1 MRADPT
7 VLVGGER
14 VDVVP
19 APRLPAA
26 AVERVA
32 AVPGVARAVGH
43 ITIPTSAGEGHGW
56 PSPYAL
62 RSGRA
67 PAGPRDVV
75 ADARLG
81 AAVGERLRVVTPAGV
96 ATFRVTGTVDA
107 RGLFFTTARAQVLS
121 GTPGRVDS
129 IAVVAEPGTSPEVL
143 RDRLRRPGL
152 EVSATAADE
161 HAEQRATL
169 VGIFGTMAGIAGLVA
184 LFVVAGTFGLAIAQ
198 RRRETAVLR
207 ALGATPRQVRRLIA
221 GEALIVSV
229 VATGLGV
236 VAGRPLASAIS
247 DVLIDRGVAPDDFAP
262 LYSWIPLAAAFGL
275 GIGIAQLAVVAAAH
289 RAAKVRP
296 AEALREVAVEHGR
309 PGIVRVLTGVLCLA
323 GGAAMA
329 IIFTGEAASAFA
341 ILGAMLSAS
350 GVALLGRWLLGTPA
364 LVLAWPLRRLGAPG
378 LLAATGLAANRWRS
392 AALATPIVL
401 IAMLVGTQAVLQASD
416 QRNTEQVTAART
428 TAEHVV
434 TGTVLPEDTA
444 ARLARL
450 PGVEA
455 VSGTLP
461 TEVFL
466 LDGGLSGWDT
476 PWEAAGVDLA
486 GAPRTLDPRVLR
498 GDVRDVRGH
507 AVAISAVVAEEGGV
521 DVGDVL
527 HARMADTRAA
537 TLRVAAV
544 YERAAGLGHVLLD
557 PVVARRHAAART
569 DSAVFVAGGPAAGRS
584 LARYAAAHPGVEAM
598 DRREYLDTVEVAL
611 RNDGTWGVWLV
622 IGMALAF
629 TALALVNTAAMA
641 TAERR
646 GELATI
652 RLLGGTPG
660 QAMRMIALELVPIV
674 AVALAAGGAI
684 AAVALMGVPD
694 GVRGIPLVVPAA
706 VIAALMAGAAL
717 LAVTAGA
724 VTARFA
730 LRVSPAEAMRSRE

>member
-1 MRADPT
+1 
-7 VLVGGER
+7 
-14 VDVVP
+14 
-19 APRLPAA
+19 
-26 AVERVA
+26 
-32 AVPGVARAVGH
+32 
-43 ITIPTSAGEGHGW
+43 
-56 PSPYAL
+56 
-62 RSGRA
+62 
-67 PAGPRDVV
+67 
-75 ADARLG
+75 
-81 AAVGERLRVVTPAGV
+81 
-96 ATFRVTGTVDA
+96 
-107 RGLFFTTARAQVLS
+107 
-121 GTPGRVDS
+121 
-129 IAVVAEPGTSPEVL
+129 
-143 RDRLRRPGL
+143 
-152 EVSATAADE
+152 
-161 HAEQRATL
+161 
-169 VGIFGTMAGIAGLVA
+169 
-184 LFVVAGTFGLAIAQ
+184 
-198 RRRETAVLR
+198 
-207 ALGATPRQVRRLIA
+207 
-221 GEALIVSV
+221 
-229 VATGLGV
+229 
-236 VAGRPLASAIS
+236 
-247 DVLIDRGVAPDDFAP
+247 
-262 LYSWIPLAAAFGL
+262 
-275 GIGIAQLAVVAAAH
+275 
-289 RAAKVRP
+289 
-296 AEALREVAVEHGR
+296 
-309 PGIVRVLTGVLCLA
+309 
-323 GGAAMA
+323 
-329 IIFTGEAASAFA
+329 
-341 ILGAMLSAS
+341 
-350 GVALLGRWLLGTPA
+350 
-364 LVLAWPLRRLGAPG
+364 
-378 LLAATGLAANRWRS
+378 
-392 AALATPIVL
+392 
-401 IAMLVGTQAVLQASD
+401 MLVGTQAVLQASD
-416 QRNTEQVTAART
+416 QRHTEQVTAART

-455 VSGTLP
+455 ATGTLP

-486 GAPRTLDPRVLR
+486 GAPRTLDPLVLR

-557 PVVARRHAAART
+557 PVVARRHAASRT
-569 DSAVFVAGGPAAGRS
+569 DSAVFVAGGPDAARS

-684 AAVALMGVPD
+684 AGRRAD
-694 GVRGIPLVVPAA
+694 GRAGRRARHPARGAGRGHR
-706 VIAALMAGAAL
+706 GAAWP
-717 LAVTAGA
+717 
-724 VTARFA
+724 ARRCSPWRPA
-730 LRVSPAEAMRSRE
+730 PSRRGSRCASRPPRRCAHASERNSPVSSSRSTSSSMSCSEVSGSARLNCHVRNRLSLRISRT